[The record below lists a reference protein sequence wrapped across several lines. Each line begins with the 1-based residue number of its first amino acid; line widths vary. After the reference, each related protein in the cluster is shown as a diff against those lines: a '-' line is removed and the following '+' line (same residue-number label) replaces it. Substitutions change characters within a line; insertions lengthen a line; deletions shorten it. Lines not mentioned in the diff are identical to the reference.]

1 MWFDVVLPFP
11 EGRDRKRTISSEYLL
26 PCPHGK
32 NDSENLYP
40 RGRMQ
45 IFKRTIEKSEKTFR
59 ELLLFSKIV
68 MFEALYSDIY
78 IIKA

>member
-1 MWFDVVLPFP
+1 MIRRSKEPIRLKD
-11 EGRDRKRTISSEYLL
+11 LL

-32 NDSENLYP
+32 NGNENLYP

-45 IFKRTIEKSEKTFR
+45 IFKKTIEKSEKTFR

>member
-1 MWFDVVLPFP
+1 
-11 EGRDRKRTISSEYLL
+11 
-26 PCPHGK
+26 
-32 NDSENLYP
+32 
-40 RGRMQ
+40 MQ
-45 IFKRTIEKSEKTFR
+45 IFKRTIEKLEKTFR